1 SAGCNKGVAAILV
14 ARQRAGVAQHGGAPA
29 VAGGRRGGWRAGAPR
44 AAGGRRGCA
53 EFRRGAIGSA
63 GESHGRLRA
72 RTDPDGVETQSSAD
86 DGYGEVAGVGT
97 KSSV

>member
-1 SAGCNKGVAAILV
+1 SAGCNTGVAAILV
-14 ARQRAGVAQHGGAPA
+14 ARQRAGGAQYGGAPA

-53 EFRRGAIGSA
+53 ECRRGAIGPS

-72 RTDPDGVETQSSAD
+72 RTDSGGVETQSSAD
-86 DGYGEVAGVGT
+86 DGHGEGAGPGA
-97 KSSV
+97 KSLV